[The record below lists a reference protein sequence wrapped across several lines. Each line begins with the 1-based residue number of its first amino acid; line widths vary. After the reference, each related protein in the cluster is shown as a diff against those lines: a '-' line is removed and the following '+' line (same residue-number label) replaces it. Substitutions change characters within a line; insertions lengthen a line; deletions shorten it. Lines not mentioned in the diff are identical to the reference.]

1 MKKYNENIFTNN
13 IIKKYNVLVSKKLTK
28 SKSYSKIDKNIL
40 ILNKTNGNN
49 NMKNNR
55 KKFLELRNFSSKN
68 KLSLMCLKKP
78 NKSNFVQNIL
88 NEIIPKN
95 IRKPYGIK
103 NINKL
108 PDIYNKTEPNVKKEK
123 NEKKFK
129 NKIVL
134 KNINFKNK
142 KIENVT
148 NKYFNNKNEPK
159 FNYYINKKGKF
170 ISNFLSPYNQFISN
184 DFNLTNK
191 EYYKL
196 RNNIND
202 LNMNI

>member
-1 MKKYNENIFTNN
+1 MKKYNENNFTNN
-13 IIKKYNVLVSKKLTK
+13 IINKYNVLVSKKITK
-28 SKSYSKIDKNIL
+28 SKSYSKIDKKIL
-40 ILNKTNGNN
+40 ILNKTNDNN

-123 NEKKFK
+123 NKKKFK

-134 KNINFKNK
+134 KIINFKSK

-148 NKYFNNKNEPK
+148 NKYFNNKNQPK

-196 RNNIND
+196 INNIND

>member
-28 SKSYSKIDKNIL
+28 SKSYSKIDKNTL
-40 ILNKTNGNN
+40 ILNKTNHNN

-123 NEKKFK
+123 NKKKFK

-134 KNINFKNK
+134 KNINFKSK

-148 NKYFNNKNEPK
+148 NKYFNNKNQPK

-196 RNNIND
+196 INNIND

>member
-28 SKSYSKIDKNIL
+28 SKSYSKIDKNTL
-40 ILNKTNGNN
+40 ILNKTNHNN

-134 KNINFKNK
+134 KNINFKSK

-148 NKYFNNKNEPK
+148 NKYFNNKNQPK

-196 RNNIND
+196 INNIND